1 MDPLPM
7 LCECVCSCF
16 CVRTSLNEKKP
27 SRYQMR
33 RLCAL
38 KNKSDIYEP
47 SSNLHNLLNSKD
59 LAHLNIT
66 ECVDVAQLLRFK
78 CKWANT
84 IQEILLSSRGICIF
98 NAPLVA
104 IAIALYSCMPFT
116 LYIKLSFRVYFP
128 RIDMIFIY
136 TINNIMSK
144 CKNVSHNVL
153 PTNISEAG
161 KFYSLHSASHSY
173 FKQKCVG
180 TRSRT
185 IKYCLYLHFM
195 LYPQLSQIQIP

>member
-7 LCECVCSCF
+7 LCECVCSCV

-38 KNKSDIYEP
+38 KNKSEIYEP
-47 SSNLHNLLNSKD
+47 PSNLHILLNSKD
-59 LAHLNIT
+59 LAHLN
-66 ECVDVAQLLRFK
+66 VAQLLRFK
-78 CKWANT
+78 CKEANI
-84 IQEILLSSRGICIF
+84 IQEILLSSRGIRIF
-98 NAPLVA
+98 NAPVVA
-104 IAIALYSCMPFT
+104 ISIALYSCMPFT

-128 RIDMIFIY
+128 IIDMIFIY
-136 TINNIMSK
+136 KINDIMSK

-161 KFYSLHSASHSY
+161 KFHSLHSASHSY
-173 FKQKCVG
+173 FQQKCVG

-185 IKYCLYLHFM
+185 IKYCLSLRCM